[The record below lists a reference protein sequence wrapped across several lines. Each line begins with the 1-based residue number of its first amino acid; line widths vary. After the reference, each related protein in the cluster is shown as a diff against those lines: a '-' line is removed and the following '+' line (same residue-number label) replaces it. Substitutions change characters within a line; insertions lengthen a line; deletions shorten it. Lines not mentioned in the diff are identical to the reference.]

1 MNRHHFR
8 PGTRAIAAFTVTV
21 VLSVLAAV
29 LGLLP
34 DFAVQSADSMT
45 RLPNQLGKL
54 LPVGLFK

>member
-8 PGTRAIAAFTVTV
+8 PGNRAIGAFAVTV

-34 DFAVQSADSMT
+34 DMAVQSADSMT
-45 RLPNQLGKL
+45 RLPNQLGQL
-54 LPVGLFK
+54 LPVGQFE

>member
-1 MNRHHFR
+1 MNRHHLR

-21 VLSVLAAV
+21 VLAVLAAV

-45 RLPNQLGKL
+45 RLPNQLDQW
-54 LPVGLFK
+54 LPA

>member
-1 MNRHHFR
+1 MNRHHLR

-21 VLSVLAAV
+21 VLAVLAAV

-45 RLPNQLGKL
+45 RLPSQLDQW
-54 LPVGLFK
+54 LPAGLFR